1 MLNSAINSN
10 RSNQHNKHSTCYGA
24 SYYWPTGEKICNFG
38 VGWTKYKNK
47 AYDLKKKKK
56 IEKREELDQCVLC
69 KEINPFSHQHV
80 TSPYNNCTSFCNR

>member
-1 MLNSAINSN
+1 MLNSAINSS

-47 AYDLKKKKK
+47 AYDLKKK
-56 IEKREELDQCVLC
+56 INW
-69 KEINPFSHQHV
+69 KERGIRSI
-80 TSPYNNCTSFCNR
+80 CTVQRD